1 MRRVVRAGAL
11 LEVLMSSVNLNRVP
25 VELGWAVAKAY
36 LERGLSTRDGFR
48 VLVKA
53 CRLCEPEKTS
63 KVLRGEMV

>member
-1 MRRVVRAGAL
+1 MRRVARAEAL

-36 LERGLSTRDGFR
+36 LEGSLSTRDGFR
-48 VLVKA
+48 TLVKA

-63 KVLRGEMV
+63 RVLGGEKV

>member
-1 MRRVVRAGAL
+1 MRRVARAEAL

-36 LERGLSTRDGFR
+36 LEGSLSTRDGFR
-48 VLVKA
+48 TLVKA

-63 KVLRGEMV
+63 KVLGGEKV

>member
-53 CRLCEPEKTS
+53 ADSANRRRHPRS
-63 KVLRGEMV
+63 